1 MADGAGARGRR
12 RAKDQELAAWLKA
25 RGIERT
31 TGQCPMDCGRPIPVG
46 GPMLLLHLGMCPGA
60 PRQDRRRR

>member
-12 RAKDQELAAWLKA
+12 RSKDQELAAWLKA

-31 TGQCPMDCGRPIPVG
+31 TGMCPRDCGRAIPVG
-46 GPMLLLHLGMCPGA
+46 GPALLAHLNWCPGTQ
-60 PRQDRRRR
+60 RQDRRRK